1 MKPPRFDY
9 VDPKT
14 VGEAVGL
21 LKQHESEAKLLAGGQ
36 SLMPLLNMRLARP
49 GVLIDLGKVTALDY
63 IREANAPSTG
73 LRTGPST
80 GLRTGMLAIGAMTTK
95 RTVEDSALIK
105 SRQPLLHAATL
116 LVGHA
121 QIRNRGTVGG
131 SMAQADPAAEYPA
144 IAVALDAALQ
154 VAGPNGERTIKASDF
169 FVSYLTTALDST
181 EMVTE
186 VHFPLLGNSTG
197 WSIAEV
203 TRRHG
208 DFAMT
213 GVALTVTLESGGHC
227 SGTRIVLFGV
237 GATPVRATA
246 AEQVVNGQKPT
257 DKLFEQAAGK
267 VNADITEPLS
277 DVHASAEYRRHLAQV
292 LTRRALAEAVA
303 RAGGKGAN

>member
-14 VGEAVGL
+14 VGETVGL
-21 LKQHESEAKLLAGGQ
+21 LKQHEGEAKLLAGGQ

-49 GVLIDLGKVTALDY
+49 GVLIDLRKVTGLNY
-63 IREANAPSTG
+63 IREANTASG
-73 LRTGPST
+73 K
-80 GLRTGMLAIGAMTTK
+80 LAIGAMTTK
-95 RTVEDSALIK
+95 RSVEDSALIK

-144 IAVALDAALQ
+144 IAVALDAELHA
-154 VAGPNGERTIKASDF
+154 VGPSGERALKASDF
-169 FVSYLTTALDST
+169 FVSYLTTALDPT

-186 VHFPLLGNSTG
+186 VRFPVLGNSTG

-213 GVALTVTLESGGHC
+213 GVALTVTLDRGGHC

-257 DKLFEQAAGK
+257 DKVFEQAAGK
-267 VNADITEPLS
+267 VNDDITEPLT

-303 RAGGKGAN
+303 RAGGKGVN